1 MEPRLALAWERN
13 MLQFEPETHPCGGH
27 GELEEPSLGGDV
39 KESGKEQ
46 TEEGSERLSPN
57 KGLPC
62 TFSLCGPTRGSQA
75 GRVSQPAS
83 CRLAG
88 GEGSSL
94 TQQGPQT
101 TLSVRTWV

>member
-1 MEPRLALAWERN
+1 MEPRLALAWGRN
-13 MLQFEPETHPCGGH
+13 MLRFESETHPCRGH
-27 GELEEPSLGGDV
+27 GELEEPRLGDA

-46 TEEGSERLSPN
+46 TKEGSERLSPN

-62 TFSLCGPTRGSQA
+62 TFSLCGPTRRPQA

-88 GEGSSL
+88 GKGAL
-94 TQQGPQT
+94 
-101 TLSVRTWV
+101 